1 MPPGAVSRSRR
12 PALCECASN
21 GEVESVAGDFPW
33 LAVLVLLVA
42 IGLGV
47 AGQFALKIGLNKLGV
62 HPSPAA
68 VFRAIITPYIL
79 GGFALY
85 GLSSLLYL
93 QALSRLPLSYAYPM
107 IALSYVAVVLGA
119 WLWFGEKLNALRI
132 GGVAAIILGV
142 VLVAVSYAG
151 ASPVS
156 PSPR

>member
-1 MPPGAVSRSRR
+1 MPPGAAACSRR
-12 PALCECASN
+12 PILSERIRA
-21 GEVESVAGDFPW
+21 GEVESVAGGFPW

-47 AGQFALKIGLNKLGV
+47 AGQFALKVGLNKLGA

-68 VFRAIITPYIL
+68 VFRAVTTPYIL

-119 WLWFGEKLNALRI
+119 WLWFGERLNALRVS
-132 GGVAAIILGV
+132 GVAVIILGV

-151 ASPVS
+151 ATPTSP
-156 PSPR
+156 PAR